1 MRANAH
7 TAYRIRATKTSLQT
21 NGQEFDMI
29 KKIVLAAMVAA
40 SFGGVATS
48 VTAANVV
55 VQVAP
60 PALRAEVM
68 PPPRRG
74 YVWVAGHWEWRNRH
88 HQWVK
93 GTWIRERRGYMY
105 NQPAWVE
112 RDGRWNMNRG
122 GWRRGDRD
130 GDGVPNRQDSAPNNP
145 NRN

>member
-1 MRANAH
+1 M
-7 TAYRIRATKTSLQT
+7 
-21 NGQEFDMI
+21 M
-29 KKIVLAAMVAA
+29 KKMVLAAVVAA
-40 SFGGVATS
+40 SLGGMATS

-68 PPPRRG
+68 PAPRRG
-74 YVWVAGHWEWRNRH
+74 YVWVAGHWDWRNRR
-88 HQWVK
+88 HQWVP

-130 GDGVPNRQDSAPNNP
+130 GDGVPNRMDNAPGNP
-145 NRN
+145 NRQ

>member
-1 MRANAH
+1 
-7 TAYRIRATKTSLQT
+7 
-21 NGQEFDMI
+21 MI
-29 KKIVLAAMVAA
+29 KKIVLVAMVAA
-40 SFGGVATS
+40 SLGGVATS

-60 PALRAEVM
+60 PAPRHEVM
-68 PPPRRG
+68 PPHRRG
-74 YVWVAGHWEWRNRH
+74 YVWVAGHWEWRNHR
-88 HQWVK
+88 HQWVN

-105 NQPAWVE
+105 NQPTWVE

>member
-1 MRANAH
+1 
-7 TAYRIRATKTSLQT
+7 
-21 NGQEFDMI
+21 MI

-40 SFGGVATS
+40 SLGGVATS

-60 PALRAEVM
+60 PALRHEVM
-68 PPPRRG
+68 PAPRRG
-74 YVWVAGHWEWRNRH
+74 YVWVAGHWEWRNNR
-88 HQWVK
+88 HQWVN

-105 NQPAWVE
+105 NQPTWVE

>member
-1 MRANAH
+1 
-7 TAYRIRATKTSLQT
+7 
-21 NGQEFDMI
+21 MI

-40 SFGGVATS
+40 SLGGIATS
-48 VTAANVV
+48 VTAANVI

-88 HQWVK
+88 HQWVA

-105 NQPAWVE
+105 NQPAWVWSAVPQK
-112 RDGRWNMNRG
+112 GVPIVMT
-122 GWRRGDRD
+122 WRRRGAISL
-130 GDGVPNRQDSAPNNP
+130 PNSRA
-145 NRN
+145 